1 MVTRLQKTR
10 NDGIRQ
16 ALGTGSQT
24 TLLDN
29 PPMVLTCRAK
39 KSVGCIVSSRVGRV
53 TVDRI
58 PHNAL
63 HVRFKGKRNKCR
75 SRLRWINNINEDIEP
90 NGLTLRDMVAHWLR
104 RLLST

>member
-29 PPMVLTCRAK
+29 PPMVLTCRK
-39 KSVGCIVSSRVGRV
+39 NDG
-53 TVDRI
+53 
-58 PHNAL
+58 
-63 HVRFKGKRNKCR
+63 
-75 SRLRWINNINEDIEP
+75 
-90 NGLTLRDMVAHWLR
+90 
-104 RLLST
+104 